1 VHASIDDVKWLAV
14 PVLGVCAL
22 AAVLAL
28 RGARGANELRAYLA
42 ASFRARPDCPVPEP
56 FVETNVAID
65 CFDGRL
71 GSGRAIAL
79 VLGSEP
85 GSRAVVWSYIGV
97 YLVAGAD
104 VGDAWLAPWQARVR
118 ARGDW
123 WGRRAGG
130 PATTHILVGPPDTE
144 PVRADRTADGGVFI
158 AWRLVTLPT
167 RARIEARLHEIEES
181 LR

>member
-1 VHASIDDVKWLAV
+1 VKWLAFALPLV
-14 PVLGVCAL
+14 GVCAL

-28 RGARGANELRAYLA
+28 RGARGANELRAHLGEH
-42 ASFRARPDCPVPEP
+42 FRPRPDCPVPDP

-65 CFDGRL
+65 CYDGAL
-71 GSGRAIAL
+71 ASGRPIAL
-79 VLGSEP
+79 VLGAEP

-97 YLVAGAD
+97 YLAPGAD

-130 PATTHILVGPPDTE
+130 PATTHILVGPPETE
-144 PVRADRTADGGVFI
+144 PVRAERTAEGGVLL
-158 AWRLVTLPT
+158 AWRLQTLPT
-167 RARIEARLHEIEES
+167 RAKLEERLGEIGAS
-181 LR
+181 LP